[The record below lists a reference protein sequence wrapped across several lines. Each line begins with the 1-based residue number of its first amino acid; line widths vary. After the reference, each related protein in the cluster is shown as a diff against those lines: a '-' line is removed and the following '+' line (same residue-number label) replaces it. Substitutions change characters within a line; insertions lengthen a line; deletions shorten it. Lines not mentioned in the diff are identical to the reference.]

1 MTSAQ
6 IKKIAGR
13 TVLVSTFLL
22 MCLILIINVISSA
35 FNTVI
40 LIVQIIPLGITIPG
54 QLKGSSR
61 AIQWLCFVDLFFL
74 VQGILLCF
82 TPGRMIFGLIET
94 LICLLIFFSAI
105 IFIRTSRNA
114 AQD

>member
-13 TVLVSTFLL
+13 TVLVSTVLL
-22 MCLILIINVISSA
+22 MCLILIINVMGSA

-40 LIVQIIPLGITIPG
+40 LVVQLIPLALTLPG

-74 VQGILLCF
+74 TQGILLCF
-82 TPGRMIFGLIET
+82 TPGRLIFGLIET

-105 IFIRTSRNA
+105 ISIRASRNIS
-114 AQD
+114 QD